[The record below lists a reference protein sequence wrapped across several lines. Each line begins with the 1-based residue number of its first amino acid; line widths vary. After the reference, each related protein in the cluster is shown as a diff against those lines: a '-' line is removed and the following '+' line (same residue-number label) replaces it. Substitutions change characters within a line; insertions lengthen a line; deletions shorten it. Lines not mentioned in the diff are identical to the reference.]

1 MNVYDIV
8 TQSILD
14 ALKQGTV
21 PWRQP
26 WRSGVPTNLISH
38 RAYRGLNNLILAWT
52 CNSKGY
58 ASQHWVTYHQMQD
71 LGGELKPNEHA
82 TPILFWKR
90 IEDEDDPDQ
99 VHVINRFYRV
109 FNLDQIAG
117 IAAPEISTVPF
128 NPIEHA
134 ERIIAGMPS
143 PPEIRFKG
151 DRAFYAPSKD
161 LVQVPDSGDFE
172 TPEDYYLTLFHELG
186 HSTGH
191 QSRLARFNNDHRLAA
206 FGSEDYSKEELIA
219 ELTAAFLAAEAG
231 FMSNALPQ
239 SASYI
244 NGWLNRLKG
253 DPKLLVQASACAQ
266 KAADFVLASTQL
278 IDT

>member
-1 MNVYDIV
+1 MTVYDIV

-14 ALKQGTV
+14 ALKQGAV

-26 WRSGVPTNLISH
+26 WRSGIPTNFISH
-38 RAYRGLNNLILAWT
+38 RAYRGVNNLILAWT

-58 ASQHWVTYHQMQD
+58 ASQHWVTYHQMKD
-71 LGGELKPNEHA
+71 LGGELKPHEHA

-90 IEDEDDPDQ
+90 IEDEDK
-99 VHVINRFYRV
+99 VISRFYRV
-109 FNLDQIAG
+109 FNLDQIKG
-117 IAAPEISTVPF
+117 IAAPEASKFPF
-128 NPIEHA
+128 NPNEHA
-134 ERIIAGMPS
+134 EQIIAGMPTA
-143 PPEIRFKG
+143 PEIRFKG
-151 DRAFYAPSKD
+151 NRAFYAPSKD
-161 LVQVPDSGDFE
+161 LVQVPASSDFE

-186 HSTGH
+186 HATGH

-231 FMSNALPQ
+231 FMSNTLPQ

-266 KAADFVLASTQL
+266 KAADFVLDSKP
-278 IDT
+278 